1 MNVLITP
8 VGSAGDNYPFI
19 GLGVE
24 FARRGH
30 RVTVLTNDHFA
41 PLVRG
46 RGLGFVSIGTDEEYR
61 SVITDPVIW
70 HPRRGF
76 KRIMDLVAEQ
86 NQRLMKEVR
95 SRIDADTLIVGHTLD
110 FASRTLADK
119 DPDLRVVTVHLSP
132 SIPRTVHTLPTLTG
146 KTNLSF
152 LPRFMK
158 KGLWKIADFYLIN
171 PAAGPVLDRLRADV
185 GLPPVRRIFD
195 TAIHSP
201 LLTIGMWPDW
211 FAAAQPDY
219 PPFFKLTG
227 FPLYDGADDQPIPP
241 EVAEFC
247 SAGEPP
253 LVFTPGSA
261 NLHGH
266 RFFSVAAQAA
276 QRLGRRALLLTRYPE
291 QIPRDLPP
299 GVRHFPFAPFTRLLP
314 GCAALI
320 HHGGIGTTAAGLAAG
335 IPQLIMPLSHD
346 QPDNAARVRALGA
359 GDRVMPGQFRPRRVA
374 KALSRL
380 LESPGVKASCAEAV
394 RRCAAHD
401 AIAQTV
407 TLIEAAATTARSTI
421 AAQARLSPP
430 QSV

>member
-30 RVTVLTNDHFA
+30 RVTVITNDHFA

-46 RGLGFVSIGTDEEYR
+46 RGLEFVSIGTDDEYR

-86 NQRLMKEVR
+86 NQRLMNEVR
-95 SRIDADTLIVGHTLD
+95 SRIDADALIVSHTLD
-110 FASRTLADK
+110 FASRTLAEK
-119 DPDLRVVTVHLSP
+119 DPDLRVVTIHLSP
-132 SIPRTVHTLPTLTG
+132 SVPRTTHTLPTLTG

-152 LPRFMK
+152 LPRFLK
-158 KGLWKIADFYLIN
+158 KGLWKIVDLYLIN

-195 TAIHSP
+195 RAIHSP
-201 LLTIGMWPDW
+201 LLTVGMWPDW

-227 FPLYDGADDQPIPP
+227 FPLYDGADDQPVPP
-241 EVAEFC
+241 DVANFC
-247 SAGEPP
+247 RSGEPP

-261 NLHGH
+261 NIHGH
-266 RFFSVAAQAA
+266 HFFSVAAQAA
-276 QRLGRRALLLTRYPE
+276 ERLGRRALLLTRYPE
-291 QIPRDLPP
+291 QIPADLPP

-320 HHGGIGTTAAGLAAG
+320 HHGGIGTTAAALAAG
-335 IPQLIMPLSHD
+335 IPQLIMALSHD
-346 QPDNAARVRALGA
+346 QPDNAARVHALGA
-359 GDRVMPGQFRPRRVA
+359 GDRLMPGQFRPRRVA
-374 KALSRL
+374 KVLSRL
-380 LESPGVKASCAEAV
+380 LESSAVKASCAQAA
-394 RRCAAHD
+394 RQCAAQD

-407 TLIEAAATTARSTI
+407 GLIEAAATPARSTMVP
-421 AAQARLSPP
+421 QA
-430 QSV
+430 